1 MGERSRKWDIPR
13 NGGSQMHKESVV
25 NDNNNRMETEGL
37 LDDKNI
43 ELWKTLNSDYEIVIQ
58 KEKRSDYLSYSKDK
72 KTIIYVPHDNLNSAS
87 FAHELLH
94 VYLRSKKV
102 FIGSGFALS
111 IKENKVLS
119 RIISEKLIE
128 HVGNCLDHIKMYP
141 VFIKLGYNQTEFIA
155 DYFVDKLTNKDIE
168 DIKNHLVEKR
178 IFRKVYNASAID
190 FFIGKFFA
198 ANACPNDFFDYK
210 KQLEKLKTIDF
221 ELFQILETF
230 MIAWKNFDYNDT
242 DPISRSYNLLLFDFI
257 DSLENWTTGKIII

>member
-72 KTIIYVPHDNLNSAS
+72 KTIIYVPNDNLNSAS

-111 IKENKVLS
+111 T
-119 RIISEKLIE
+119 
-128 HVGNCLDHIKMYP
+128 D
-141 VFIKLGYNQTEFIA
+141 
-155 DYFVDKLTNKDIE
+155 FV
-168 DIKNHLVEKR
+168 KN
-178 IFRKVYNASAID
+178 Y
-190 FFIGKFFA
+190 
-198 ANACPNDFFDYK
+198 
-210 KQLEKLKTIDF
+210 
-221 ELFQILETF
+221 EL
-230 MIAWKNFDYNDT
+230 M
-242 DPISRSYNLLLFDFI
+242 
-257 DSLENWTTGKIII
+257 